1 MHFLVTCQPQSSKSS
16 NKKNRENKQR
26 EEFNLYCKK
35 GKSDS
40 DKNLWIKL
48 PTLSI
53 INGITLKVGY
63 ILNGLI

>member
-40 DKNLWIKL
+40 DKTPVDEASNFVYYQWHHSKGGIYIKRA
-48 PTLSI
+48 
-53 INGITLKVGY
+53 Y
-63 ILNGLI
+63 